1 MRRGEEDVKKLDTA
15 KKYIAMNYNKHIQLE
30 DVARQVYLN
39 PAYFGIFFK
48 KETGVNFSEYLTG
61 VRMDAAK
68 EMLKDK
74 KLSIADIAGHVGY
87 KDTRYF
93 SKMFKK
99 HTGIKPSEYRKIY
112 GE

>member
-1 MRRGEEDVKKLDTA
+1 
-15 KKYIAMNYNKHIQLE
+15 
-30 DVARQVYLN
+30 
-39 PAYFGIFFK
+39 
-48 KETGVNFSEYLTG
+48 
-61 VRMDAAK
+61 MDAAK